1 MCKCHIQRLAFCL
14 RSSMRG
20 ITVVLMADVL
30 VIWVRVSPILS
41 SVRSDARVDAD
52 ARTREQRDVS
62 RSKEGRDAFYGCGG

>member
-1 MCKCHIQRLAFCL
+1 
-14 RSSMRG
+14 
-20 ITVVLMADVL
+20 MADVL